1 MSWLDG
7 IKGGLIHVWLDGIKG
22 GLIHVW
28 LDGMKGSLIHV
39 LAGWHKMR
47 PDPCP
52 GWMA

>member
-7 IKGGLIHVWLDGIKG
+7 IKGGLIHVWLDGMKC

-28 LDGMKGSLIHV
+28 LDGMKGGLIHV
-39 LAGWHKMR
+39 LAGWHERR